1 MMGPRRSARTVS
13 VTGLASWAFPPGG
26 VTNPVPE
33 PRVRRDALICVPPI
47 ATHTPPLGFRHWR
60 YNTGGNVVGK
70 SEVCIG
76 DDPPYLG
83 YRPGQVGLV
92 NHANSRHRSPPSFFT
107 RESRCRMCLPPP
119 RREALPGHPLRI
131 HSSLK
136 RSSSSA
142 ILPSVSAKARLSSV
156 RLCRC
161 ACPNSEAIRPFS
173 SARSGSWSARNRA
186 A

>member
-1 MMGPRRSARTVS
+1 MMGSRRSARTGS
-13 VTGLASWAFPPGG
+13 VAGLASWVFPPGG
-26 VTNPVPE
+26 VTNPVHE
-33 PRVRRDALICVPPI
+33 PRVRRGALICVPPI
-47 ATHTPPLGFRHWR
+47 ATYTPPLGYRHWR

-70 SEVCIG
+70 SEMRIG
-76 DDPPYLG
+76 DDPPHLG

-136 RSSSSA
+136 RLSRSA
-142 ILPSVSAKARLSSV
+142 IASSVSARASLSSA

-161 ACPNSEAIRPFS
+161 ACPNSEAIRS
-173 SARSGSWSARNRA
+173 LICARSGSCPARNRA